1 MTGDSFI
8 DSLLNNVS
16 FTESNLNYANFAMAN
31 MENILL
37 DNTILRNSNFQE
49 NKFKNIVL
57 KNANL
62 TQAQFFKSSLNG
74 IDFSDS
80 LIDGIVVSIEDLK
93 GAIINE
99 FQAVDLIGLIGVKI
113 K

>member
-1 MTGDSFI
+1 MQIF
-8 DSLLNNVS
+8 NNVL
-16 FTESNLNYANFAMAN
+16 FE
-31 MENILL
+31 
-37 DNTILRNSNFQE
+37 NTILRNSNFQE
-49 NKFKNIVL
+49 NKLKNIVL

>member
-1 MTGDSFI
+1 MYNGLHVHYT
-8 DSLLNNVS
+8 
-16 FTESNLNYANFAMAN
+16 
-31 MENILL
+31 
-37 DNTILRNSNFQE
+37 SNFQE

-57 KNANL
+57 KNADL